1 MARYLF
7 FALLMLHGLIH
18 LAGFLVPVTAGKM
31 EIYKVPGVFWVGCA
45 ILFCM
50 TSFLFLFSEKL
61 WIAAALVSVIV
72 SQAVIVS
79 EWSQARFGTVIN
91 GLVLLVVFSLLFYKS
106 VPVFF
111 GV

>member
-31 EIYKVPGVFWVGCA
+31 EVYKVPGIFWVSYA

-72 SQAVIVS
+72 SQVVIVS
-79 EWSQARFGTVIN
+79 ECSQASFGTVIN
-91 GLVLLVVFSLLFYKS
+91 GLVLLI
-106 VPVFF
+106 VFF
-111 GV
+111 MLFSKNAPVIFRD

>member
-18 LAGFLVPVTAGKM
+18 LAGFFAPATSDRM
-31 EIYKVPGVFWVGCA
+31 EIYNAPGAFWVGCA

-50 TSFLFLFSEKL
+50 TSILFLFSEKL
-61 WIAAALVSVIV
+61 WIAVALVSVIA

-91 GLVLLVVFSLLFYKS
+91 GLVLLVVFFLLFSKNA
-106 VPVFF
+106 PVIFRD
-111 GV
+111 